1 MSVLIAAQSAIEL
14 IAVVL
19 LIWGFIN
26 EDKFIAFE
34 DKLAR
39 AIAIHI
45 RNRRRRKA
53 AEHRRLVEQQKQQIP
68 AKPVFAPP
76 PVLQSAPQPV
86 RQSAHASGYWVA

>member
-1 MSVLIAAQSAIEL
+1 MSVFIVAQSAIEL

-26 EDKFIAFE
+26 EDKFIVFE

-45 RNRRRRKA
+45 KNRQRRKA
-53 AEHRRLVEQQKQQIP
+53 AEHRRALQAQKQCHTPQTVFVQ
-68 AKPVFAPP
+68 APVMLP
-76 PVLQSAPQPV
+76 PQPV
-86 RQSAHASGYWVA
+86 KQQARASGYWVA